1 MAHHSHSDPDRP
13 DEQQTTTN
21 TDMDVICRYC
31 GTTQTVAER
40 HADES
45 CTMCGSCALRSTR
58 DDSNQN
64 RERITRG
71 YVEFEMPVAKPFCD
85 LLVQT
90 IEQSE
95 FMDTTWLNDPS
106 RDRGDDVLAVYEVI
120 DSGDR
125 Q

>member
-1 MAHHSHSDPDRP
+1 MAQQSQRDPDRP

-45 CTMCGSCALRSTR
+45 CTACGSCALRSIC
-58 DDSNQN
+58 DDSDRNQ
-64 RERITRG
+64 ERITRG
-71 YVEFEMPVAKPFCD
+71 YVEFERSVPDAFCD

-95 FMDTTWLNDPS
+95 FIDTKWRSNPS
-106 RDRGDDVLAVYEVI
+106 RDRRDDVLAVYEVI
-120 DSGDR
+120 DNDDA
-125 Q
+125 